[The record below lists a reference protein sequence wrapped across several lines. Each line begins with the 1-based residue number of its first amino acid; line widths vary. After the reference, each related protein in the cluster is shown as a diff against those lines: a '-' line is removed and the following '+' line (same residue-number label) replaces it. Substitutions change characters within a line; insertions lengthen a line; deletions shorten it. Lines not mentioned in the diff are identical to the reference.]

1 MATSKIDICNSALSK
16 LGVEAI
22 SSFAQTSKAA
32 VLCNLQYDKIRK
44 KVLREHLWNFAI
56 KRASL
61 AKLAAA
67 PLFGYGAAFQL
78 PADNLLPIEVNID
91 DDWEEEGHTILINS
105 DTCLLKY
112 IYDVTDVSLFDVV
125 FEEVLAYMLAA
136 ELAYPLKQSN
146 PLRESMSQSADLA
159 LRNGRFYDAK
169 VGRTSKTKKLQ
180 SDVWLDSRVTGLDAD

>member
-16 LGVEAI
+16 IGVEKIA
-22 SSFAQTSKAA
+22 SFAQTSKAS
-32 VLCNLQYDKIRK
+32 VLCNLQYDKIRR
-44 KVLREHLWNFAI
+44 KVLREHLWNFAV

-61 AKLAAA
+61 AKLVAV

-78 PADNLLPIEVNID
+78 PADNLLPIEVDID
-91 DDWEEEGHTILINS
+91 DDWEEEGQTILINS
-105 DTCLLKY
+105 STCQLKY

-136 ELAYPLKQSN
+136 ELAYPLKQSTG
-146 PLRESMSQSADLA
+146 LSESMAVKADLA

-169 VGRTSKTKKLQ
+169 IGRTSKTRKLQ
-180 SDVWLDSRVTGLDAD
+180 ADVWLDARVTGLDAD

>member
-22 SSFAQTSKAA
+22 SSFAQSSKAS
-32 VLCNLQYDKIRK
+32 VLCNLQYDKIRR
-44 KVLREHLWNFAI
+44 KVLREHLWNFAV
-56 KRASL
+56 KRDTL

-78 PADNLLPIEVNID
+78 PSDCLLPIEVHID
-91 DDWEEEGHTILINS
+91 DDWEEEGRTILIDS
-105 DTCLLKY
+105 DTCKLEY
-112 IYDVTDVSLFDVV
+112 IYGVIDVSLFDVV

-136 ELAYPLKQSN
+136 ELAYPLKQSDG
-146 PLRESMSQSADLA
+146 LRQSMTVSADLA

-169 VGRTSKTKKLQ
+169 IG
-180 SDVWLDSRVTGLDAD
+180 